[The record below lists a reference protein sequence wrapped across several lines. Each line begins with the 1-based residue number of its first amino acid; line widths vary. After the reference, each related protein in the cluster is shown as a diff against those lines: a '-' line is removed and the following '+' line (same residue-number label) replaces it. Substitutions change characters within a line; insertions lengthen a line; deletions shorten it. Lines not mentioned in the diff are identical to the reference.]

1 LARNR
6 SNMSAIPS
14 WLCAIPL
21 TVVTALVAVKAAIAN
36 ILAINQYDPKL
47 YQVYSGAM
55 PFSANSFFAFSFLA
69 KCDRPMPRST
79 LGALVNWTLS

>member
-1 LARNR
+1 MERNR

-14 WLCAIPL
+14 WIFAIPL
-21 TVVTALVAVKAAIAN
+21 PVVAALVAVKAAIRECL
-36 ILAINQYDPKL
+36 ILAINGYDPKL

-69 KCDRPMPRST
+69 KCIRPMPRST
-79 LGALVNWTLS
+79 LGALVN